1 MKKNNNNW
9 LYLIIS
15 ILGASTIIF
24 LCLFLSFQNTSKSYK
39 QTLENNY
46 KKNFYEVASNINDL
60 EVDISK
66 VIATKDVGTLNT
78 LLSGLHSNVILTLSN
93 VNQLPITYDKLTNI
107 NMLLNKTGG
116 FVQSLLDR
124 IFDGQTLNND
134 DYLSLSSIH
143 SSLISLK
150 YDLNNYYKN
159 IKTDFEILSNAD
171 GKGVSDFSSSLMS
184 TESANSKVPSLI
196 YDGPFSES
204 VLSREIVGLADF
216 EISNAEAMEIVKKI
230 FDVQSTKFLG
240 LIKGKF
246 ETYNFH
252 LDIQNGLDVMI
263 TKKGGLLLTITS
275 YGSNGENTISSTEG
289 IAIAENFARRV
300 GINNMYSVWN
310 QVCGNV
316 EYVNLAPI
324 VNSCIYY
331 SDLIKV
337 KVDLVSGTVIGWEA
351 TNYATNNKTRSFSNS
366 ISFAEASQKISSVL
380 KIQER
385 NYTIIPDKYVGE
397 LSAYEFICTWKNYTY
412 YIYIDSNT
420 GAEVNILRII
430 DTNNGELLE

>member
-66 VIATKDVGTLNT
+66 VVATKDVGILNT

-230 FDVQSTKFLG
+230 FDVQSAKFLG

>member
-1 MKKNNNNW
+1 MKKNNNNR
-9 LYLIIS
+9 LYIIIS
-15 ILGASTIIF
+15 ILGATTIIF

-66 VIATKDVGTLNT
+66 VVATTDVGTLNT

-124 IFDGQTLNND
+124 IFDGQTLEDD
-134 DYLSLSSIH
+134 DYTSLSSIH

-150 YDLNNYYKN
+150 YDLNNYYNN
-159 IKTDFEILSNAD
+159 IRADFNILANAD
-171 GKGVSDFSSSLMS
+171 GKGASDFSTGLMS

-204 VLSREIVGLADF
+204 VLNKEIVGLANF
-216 EISNAEAMEIVKKI
+216 EVSQSEATDIIKKI
-230 FDVQSTKFLG
+230 FDVQSVNYLG

-263 TKKGGLLLTITS
+263 TKQGGLLLTITS
-275 YGSNGENTISSTEG
+275 FGSNGENTISSSDG
-289 IAIAENFARRV
+289 IKIAENFAKRV
-300 GINNMYSVWN
+300 GISNMYSVWN

-351 TNYATNNKTRSFSNS
+351 TNYATSNKTRSFSNS

-380 KIQER
+380 QIQER

>member
-9 LYLIIS
+9 LYIIIS
-15 ILGASTIIF
+15 ILGATTIIF

-66 VIATKDVGTLNT
+66 VVATTDVGTLNT

-124 IFDGQTLNND
+124 IFDGQTLEDD
-134 DYLSLSSIH
+134 DYTSLSSIH

-150 YDLNNYYKN
+150 YDLNNYYNN
-159 IKTDFEILSNAD
+159 IRADFNILANAD
-171 GKGVSDFSSSLMS
+171 GKGASDFSTGLMS

-204 VLSREIVGLADF
+204 VLNKEIVGLANF
-216 EISNAEAMEIVKKI
+216 EVSQSEATDIIKKI
-230 FDVQSTKFLG
+230 FDVQSVNYLG

-263 TKKGGLLLTITS
+263 TKQGGLLLTVTS
-275 YGSNGENTISSTEG
+275 FGSNGENTISSSDG
-289 IAIAENFARRV
+289 IKIAEDFAKRV
-300 GINNMYSVWN
+300 GISNMYSVWN

-380 KIQER
+380 QIQER

>member
-230 FDVQSTKFLG
+230 FDVQSAKFLG
-240 LIKGKF
+240 LIKGKV

>member
-1 MKKNNNNW
+1 
-9 LYLIIS
+9 
-15 ILGASTIIF
+15 
-24 LCLFLSFQNTSKSYK
+24 
-39 QTLENNY
+39 
-46 KKNFYEVASNINDL
+46 
-60 EVDISK
+60 
-66 VIATKDVGTLNT
+66 
-78 LLSGLHSNVILTLSN
+78 
-93 VNQLPITYDKLTNI
+93 
-107 NMLLNKTGG
+107 
-116 FVQSLLDR
+116 
-124 IFDGQTLNND
+124 
-134 DYLSLSSIH
+134 
-143 SSLISLK
+143 
-150 YDLNNYYKN
+150 
-159 IKTDFEILSNAD
+159 
-171 GKGVSDFSSSLMS
+171 
-184 TESANSKVPSLI
+184 
-196 YDGPFSES
+196 
-204 VLSREIVGLADF
+204 
-216 EISNAEAMEIVKKI
+216 MEIVKKI
-230 FDVQSTKFLG
+230 FDVQSAKFLG

>member
-1 MKKNNNNW
+1 MKKNNNTW
-9 LYLIIS
+9 LYIIIS
-15 ILGASTIIF
+15 ILGATTIIF

-66 VIATKDVGTLNT
+66 VVATTDVGTLNT

-124 IFDGQTLNND
+124 IFDGQTLEDND
-134 DYLSLSSIH
+134 YTSLSSIH

-150 YDLNNYYKN
+150 YDLNNYYNN
-159 IKTDFEILSNAD
+159 IRADFNILANAD
-171 GKGVSDFSSSLMS
+171 GKGASDFSTGLMS

-204 VLSREIVGLADF
+204 VLNKEIVGLDNF
-216 EISNAEAMEIVKKI
+216 EVSQSEATDIIKKI
-230 FDVQSTKFLG
+230 FDVQSVNYLG

-263 TKKGGLLLTITS
+263 TKQGGLLLTVTS
-275 YGSNGENTISSTEG
+275 FGSNGENTISSSDG
-289 IAIAENFARRV
+289 IKIAEDFAKRV
-300 GINNMYSVWN
+300 GISNMYSVWN

-380 KIQER
+380 QIQER

>member
-9 LYLIIS
+9 LYIIIS
-15 ILGASTIIF
+15 ILGATTIIF

-66 VIATKDVGTLNT
+66 VVATTDVGTLNT

-124 IFDGQTLNND
+124 IFDGQTLEDD
-134 DYLSLSSIH
+134 DYTSLSSIH

-150 YDLNNYYKN
+150 YDLNNYYNN
-159 IKTDFEILSNAD
+159 IRADFNILANAD
-171 GKGVSDFSSSLMS
+171 GKGASDFSTGLMS

-204 VLSREIVGLADF
+204 VLNKEIVGLADF
-216 EISNAEAMEIVKKI
+216 EVSQSEATDIIKKI
-230 FDVQSTKFLG
+230 FDVQSVNYLG

-263 TKKGGLLLTITS
+263 TKQGGLLLTVTS
-275 YGSNGENTISSTEG
+275 FGSNGENTISSSDG
-289 IAIAENFARRV
+289 IKIAENFAKRV
-300 GINNMYSVWN
+300 GISNMYSVWN

-380 KIQER
+380 QIQER